1 MSELSGPEFDR
12 LQSAAIEFHGV
23 LITKDPVLCLTP
35 VSQNM
40 RSLLSAKLQR
50 EVERS
55 VSPCPLS
62 GFHQTPGLSE
72 SLKEGTVRDL
82 QSKLSSALLSLL
94 KDLRLG
100 DVKTEVLAS
109 WLTEIETSSSSS
121 VLADGDS
128 GDSVAADPRNNGT
141 PDTSEKGVNGDA

>member
-1 MSELSGPEFDR
+1 MGEVSRADFDR

-23 LITKDPVLCLTP
+23 LITEDPGLCLRT

-40 RSLLSAKLQR
+40 RSLLSAKLCL

-55 VSPCPLS
+55 APPCPLS
-62 GFHQTPGLSE
+62 RFHQTPGLSAF
-72 SLKEGTVRDL
+72 LKEGTVRDL
-82 QSKLSSALLSLL
+82 QSKLSSALLALL

-109 WLTEIETSSSSS
+109 WLTEIETSNSSS
-121 VLADGDS
+121 VVADGES
-128 GDSVAADPRNNGT
+128 GDSVVADPRNDAT
-141 PDTSEKGVNGDA
+141 PYTSEKGVRDDA